1 VRKYPSARLALTAAL
16 AACLALGAGA
26 QDDVVDEEEL
36 FYQESFPVEE
46 FDENGEAVPPA
57 PQPVTPAL
65 PEELPAQT
73 PPMEEE
79 PAPDNFIE
87 EDPVVQPAPPPT
99 PVQPKVLPTRP
110 AVRPALR
117 GGSPPPPRP
126 AVQRPP
132 RPAGANVLEKNGAT
146 PTEPIMFD
154 FDRAPLTEVIQ
165 VISRLTGRNFDV
177 DPNIGNTEVTI
188 ITHDKIPPSLA
199 YEVLESI
206 LASRGFSLLET
217 LEGNLIK
224 VLPTPQSLTS
234 EKTPLV
240 LGQETKPGS
249 YDGLSTHIVSVRY
262 ADAGEL
268 INALK
273 LLGSAGARID
283 AYVPTNT
290 LIVTDTADGLRR
302 IFQFLAE
309 TDVPGFDSV
318 MEIFTLEYTR
328 AELLSTQLEQV
339 LLDTGGATGASAR
352 AQQAQIRPTR
362 PTPRPVPGQ
371 TPTQAIGSREETL
384 RMVPDERLNALIVVA
399 NEGMMERVRDLVV
412 RLDTPTPYE
421 ANNLHIYELLNAD
434 AEQVEQA
441 IQPLI
446 GTAPRRQAG
455 AGGAAGPAGGGGGGG
470 AAAQSD
476 VQPFEQKVQ
485 ITRYDQT
492 NSLLIVASPQDYKLL
507 EAFIARL
514 DVPQRQVAVNA
525 LVMDVTIDD
534 TFGLTVDLASL
545 GGNDGFALTN
555 TANILQV
562 AGTAQQLANPGAL
575 ALGVLGL
582 GSEGGVTTGIFDDLD
597 VDLGNGQT
605 ISVPFVPMLINAL
618 EKLTDVE
625 VLSEPSLVTVD
636 NEEASI
642 VVGQEVPFITS
653 TSRPLTNQDG
663 VSSGFNSGFT
673 RVQREEVGVKLKV
686 TPQISEGDNVLLE
699 IELEVS
705 DTDAQ
710 QIGTVDILGPTTNK
724 SLVQNKVLVRDG
736 NTAVIAGLIRD
747 SAKRERTQTPLLGDL
762 PVVGWA
768 FRSKADTREKRNMVV
783 LVTPHIIKDG
793 TDFERVTQYKMNQ
806 YHESNLQDL
815 FSSGNFFRKTKRKYE
830 ERRNH
835 RPTFDRAESLTG
847 QAGEGRY
854 GRGNVS
860 R

>member
-1 VRKYPSARLALTAAL
+1 MRTNPTARLALAA
-16 AACLALGAGA
+16 AIAGCTALGAWA
-26 QDDVVDEEEL
+26 QDDLDDEEL
-36 FYQESFPVEE
+36 FFQQSFPSE
-46 FDENGEAVPPA
+46 FIDDGNNGAQPPA
-57 PQPVTPAL
+57 PQPVAPTLPQQMPVQQMPVEQPAV
-65 PEELPAQT
+65 EEYY
-73 PPMEEE
+73 EDE
-79 PAPDNFIE
+79 PAVAP
-87 EDPVVQPAPPPT
+87 PPPT

-110 AVRPALR
+110 AVRPAVR
-117 GGSPPPPRP
+117 PGTPPPARP
-126 AVQRPP
+126 AAQRPP
-132 RPAGANVLEKNGAT
+132 RPAGANALEKTGAV
-146 PTEPIMFD
+146 PSEPIMFD

-177 DPNIGNTEVTI
+177 DPNIGGTEVTI
-188 ITHDKIPPSLA
+188 ITHDKIPPELA

-206 LASRGFSLLET
+206 LASRGFSMLET

-224 VLPTPQSLTS
+224 IMPTPQSITS

-240 LGQETKPGS
+240 RGQDTRPGS
-249 YDGLSTHIVSVRY
+249 FDSLSTHIVSVRY
-262 ADAGEL
+262 ADAAEL

-273 LLGSAGARID
+273 LLGSPTARID

-290 LIVTDTADGLRR
+290 LIITDTADGLRR
-302 IFQFLAE
+302 IFQFLGE
-309 TDVPGFDSV
+309 TDVPGFDTV

-328 AELLSTQLEQV
+328 AELIATQLEQV
-339 LLDTGGATGASAR
+339 LIDAGGGMAVQAR
-352 AQQAQIRPTR
+352 NQQQPQIRPATR
-362 PTPRPVPGQ
+362 PAPRPVPGQ
-371 TPTQAIGSREETL
+371 QTTQAIGSREETL

-399 NEGMMERVRDLVV
+399 NEGMMERVRDLVM

-446 GTAPRRQAG
+446 GTAPRRQGG
-455 AGGAAGPAGGGGGGG
+455 AGGAGGPGGGGGGGG
-470 AAAQSD
+470 ALAQGE

-525 LVMDVTIDD
+525 LVMDVTIQDN
-534 TFGLTVDLASL
+534 FGLTVDLASL

-582 GSEGGVTTGIFDDLD
+582 GSTGGLTTGIFDDLT
-597 VDLGNGQT
+597 VDLGNGQKVK
-605 ISVPFVPMLINAL
+605 VPFVPVLVKAL

-686 TPQISEGDNVLLE
+686 TPQISEGDNVLLD

-724 SLVQNKVLVRDG
+724 ALVQNKVLVRDG

-747 SAKRERTQTPLLGDL
+747 SAKRERTQTPVLGDL
-762 PVVGWA
+762 PLLGWA
-768 FRSKADTREKRNMVV
+768 FRSKADAREKRNMVV

-806 YHESNLQDL
+806 YHEGNLAEL
-815 FSSGNFFRKTKRKYE
+815 FASGNFFRKTKKKYE

-835 RPTFDRAESLTG
+835 RPTFDRAEALTG
-847 QAGEGRY
+847 QRGDARY